1 MTLDFEWDEEK
12 DFLNTWKHGISF
24 EEAKMVFFDS
34 LAAIL
39 YDFEHSIGEDRWKI
53 YGLVNITVV
62 TVCFTARD
70 GVIRLISA
78 RKATKA
84 EEEEYFN
91 GYRTTQS

>member
-1 MTLDFEWDEEK
+1 MTIDFEWDEEK
-12 DFLNTWKHGISF
+12 DFFNTWKHGISF

-34 LAAIL
+34 LAAAL
-39 YDFEHSIGEDRWKI
+39 YDFEHSIGEDRWTI

-62 TVCFTARD
+62 TVCFTERD

-91 GYRTTQS
+91 GYRTT